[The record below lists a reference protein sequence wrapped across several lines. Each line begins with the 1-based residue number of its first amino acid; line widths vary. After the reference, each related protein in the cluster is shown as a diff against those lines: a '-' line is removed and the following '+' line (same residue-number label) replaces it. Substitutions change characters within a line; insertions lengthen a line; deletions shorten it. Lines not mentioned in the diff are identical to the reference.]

1 MLTAPANITV
11 QILGLGVSA
20 GLFFIGY
27 ANRTWVRNISLG
39 MCALTAAQ
47 SFLLGQTGVLAMN
60 LVNLAYYIMLLFENR
75 LTFVQSPI
83 YRAAS
88 MSVAVGTAAVTQ
100 YGILGWGLW
109 SPGTL
114 ALLGGLTGL
123 VMALLENF
131 VALKTVTVLNV
142 ACWVSYYIL
151 VGSYTNIIGNGLVL
165 VGVALSVWQRM
176 HTTEPPPITSSGIT
190 VPVDTGSLRQA
201 ELHNEQQ

>member
-75 LTFVQSPI
+75 LTFVQSPA
-83 YRAAS
+83 YRGAS
-88 MSVAVGTAAVTQ
+88 MSIAVGTAAVTQ

-151 VGSYTNIIGNGLVL
+151 VGSYTNIIGNMLVL
-165 VGVALSVWQRM
+165 VGVALSVWR
-176 HTTEPPPITSSGIT
+176 HVRATEPPPITSSGVT

-201 ELHNEQQ
+201 ELRNEQE